1 MKDSI
6 IMVKN
11 LTKTYRKRDQR
22 TGMSEDFNAI
32 KNISLEIFKDEI
44 LGIVGLSGSGKTT
57 LLRCML
63 QLSKPTRG
71 EVFFKGENIV
81 KYDTEQLRKKVRPN
95 LRKVYQHP
103 EAALNPGL
111 RVRQILEQPIK
122 LYHPELKK
130 AEINQRA
137 MVLMQDVGLPEDY
150 HTKYPHQLSGGEK
163 RRVALARAISTRPD
177 VLLADEPFAGL
188 DKALQYKMLELL
200 MRIKKKRSLTIVMVS
215 HDIDVIRYVTDRIIT
230 LRHGEIANIAEAGPN
245 GVAVDMSHFIM
256 EQAAAER

>member
-6 IMVKN
+6 LTVKN
-11 LTKTYRKRDQR
+11 LTKTYQKRDQR
-22 TGMSEDFNAI
+22 TGLSEDFNAI
-32 KNISLEIFKDEI
+32 SDIHLDIFKDEI

-63 QLSKPTRG
+63 QLSEPTRG
-71 EVFFKGENIV
+71 DVWYNGENIV

-111 RVRQILEQPIK
+111 RVQQILEQPIK
-122 LYHPELKK
+122 LYHPELNK
-130 AEINQRA
+130 AEIIQQA
-137 MVLMQDVGLPEDY
+137 EDLMHDVGLPQEY
-150 HTKYPHQLSGGEK
+150 ESKYPHQLSGGEK

-200 MRIKKKRSLTIVMVS
+200 MGIKKKRSLTIVMVS
-215 HDIDVIRYVTDRIIT
+215 HDIDVIRHVTDRIIT
-230 LRHGEIANIAEAGPN
+230 LRHGEIANVAEAGPN
-245 GVAVDMSHFIM
+245 GVTVDMSHFIL